1 MVAADSVT
9 SARSGGPMLQSTKK
23 PDTRSSKATTQGLS
37 PDERAWVQ
45 EYRRHLDRLYEPP
58 ADLPSD
64 LDQLVQA
71 VARRI
76 EK

>member
-1 MVAADSVT
+1 
-9 SARSGGPMLQSTKK
+9 MLQSTKK
-23 PDTRSSKATTQGLS
+23 PVTRSAKTTSQGLS
-37 PDERAWVQ
+37 REERAWVQ

-58 ADLPSD
+58 SDLPSD
-64 LDQLVQA
+64 LDQLVKA